1 METAPEHTMLGG
13 GSPFGCTT
21 VENVTDKQRYS
32 KEITIDDVARALE
45 ADGQRPKKWG
55 AWLMFRCPNGAAHK
69 NRDRKPSAGARIS
82 AQGNLVTSC
91 MTCHQNEL
99 VRDYINGLLGIGNY
113 THFRSSTFTNPDD
126 RNRDDVD
133 DQTKIRLAQRDF
145 DLAYPIPDRQDSPP
159 RLWLAEK
166 CGFYGRVPDAIK
178 WEPDVKNDMIGSI
191 IAMLAPLQ
199 AWTDAYP
206 DVPDLTAVHRV
217 GINAEGRKAFG
228 FYLEGE
234 WQDKKSRGVMVGSM
248 VFIGDAT
255 SRSIVRVTEGV
266 ADALA
271 VYGRWRQ
278 PTVALCG
285 TAGLMNGKIARD
297 LAGYD
302 EVIIHAD
309 GDSPGKTPALKLRDK
324 IREFGGTAY
333 AFAPARGKDPAD
345 ALGEIGEPLHGD
357 DPDDAFWKSAQSPR
371 DGGVGSADAA
381 GVGGLEK
388 GLLVQWDRLE
398 RAYEFDT
405 LLMPGRHSGSC
416 ASGSSDGTA
425 HNFQN
430 AYFAPPTRTDDMRC
444 KEPYGERSNLPQGEI
459 HWEPFDCRKCPPCRA
474 WWRNLQAER
483 FFRMGEGKAI
493 LEVECPDLIEAWKWR
508 KAQADRLDVQC
519 VQVVD
524 PTVRAARVTTIYFG
538 DVTERDINNTFTN
551 MVKRGLEGTFVSRTV
566 STSEF
571 RPILPL
577 EKRVEAKPGK
587 KIDTMSWSN
596 GIPPVKHPPKPR
608 TYLKGDPELVDE
620 YLPPERVTYLPEKYR
635 KRKGQTDEGF
645 ALMCAVGRMSRT
657 DLVLYGEDF
666 IQWSKD
672 IVDGTIRNITDL
684 RDELADYG
692 EYGGDAYLIHDCA
705 SWYAGIGEYRMAYGP
720 VLEVCGLISDDTFR
734 AMGVDIPEPPPC
746 RGCGSRHC
754 IC

>member
-1 METAPEHTMLGG
+1 MLGG

-21 VENVTDKQRYS
+21 VENITDKQRYS

-191 IAMLAPLQ
+191 IAMLAPLR

-357 DPDDAFWKSAQSPR
+357 DPDDAFWKSAQSPTPAASAEPTPR
-371 DGGVGSADAA
+371 EWGGWKRVSSCNGT
-381 GVGGLEK
+381 V
-388 GLLVQWDRLE
+388 WR
-398 RAYEFDT
+398 
-405 LLMPGRHSGSC
+405 GRMSSTRCSC
-416 ASGSSDGTA
+416 PD
-425 HNFQN
+425 
-430 AYFAPPTRTDDMRC
+430 
-444 KEPYGERSNLPQGEI
+444 
-459 HWEPFDCRKCPPCRA
+459 
-474 WWRNLQAER
+474 
-483 FFRMGEGKAI
+483 AI
-493 LEVECPDLIEAWKWR
+493 LEVV
-508 KAQADRLDVQC
+508 RLDP
-519 VQVVD
+519 QVLKRTTSRM
-524 PTVRAARVTTIYFG
+524 PTL
-538 DVTERDINNTFTN
+538 NHQ
-551 MVKRGLEGTFVSRTV
+551 
-566 STSEF
+566 
-571 RPILPL
+571 P
-577 EKRVEAKPGK
+577 
-587 KIDTMSWSN
+587 
-596 GIPPVKHPPKPR
+596 
-608 TYLKGDPELVDE
+608 
-620 YLPPERVTYLPEKYR
+620 
-635 KRKGQTDEGF
+635 
-645 ALMCAVGRMSRT
+645 GRMTCGAKNRT
-657 DLVLYGEDF
+657 GNGRISHRGRSTGIHLTAGNVH
-666 IQWSKD
+666 
-672 IVDGTIRNITDL
+672 
-684 RDELADYG
+684 LAG
-692 EYGGDAYLIHDCA
+692 HGG
-705 SWYAGIGEYRMAYGP
+705 G
-720 VLEVCGLISDDTFR
+720 
-734 AMGVDIPEPPPC
+734 PC
-746 RGCGSRHC
+746 RLSVSSEWERGKPSWRSNAQ
-754 IC
+754 I